1 MELTGAV
8 VMEATRDQVWD
19 ALNDVSVLQACI
31 PGCEEV
37 TNDSDTVRRARVMV
51 KLGPV
56 RARFSG
62 TLTLSEVVIPE
73 RCLMRFE
80 GSGGAAG
87 MASGRSQVELIEENG
102 LTRVT
107 YTVQASVG
115 GKLGQIGGRL
125 LDASARQLAD
135 QFFAALRERL
145 ANTAVTQRGQASH
158 TSPIPANTLADE
170 RVEGAVDGVVGGSSF
185 ASGSAS
191 SGLDRATS
199 ESVGT
204 PELEPALVSPVP
216 PTVAT
221 AVAPP
226 VAPPVAPTV
235 TDAVPST
242 FAPVHSPVRPGL
254 MEVEFSRLLWFLMG
268 VATTGF
274 GVWLGALLF

>member
-1 MELTGAV
+1 
-8 VMEATRDQVWD
+8 
-19 ALNDVSVLQACI
+19 LQACI

-37 TNDSDTVRRARVMV
+37 TNDSDPVRRARVMV

-62 TLTLSEVVIPE
+62 TLTLSEVVVSE

-145 ANTAVTQRGQASH
+145 ANTAVTQRDQASD
-158 TSPIPANTLADE
+158 TSPIPANALVDG
-170 RVEGAVDGVVGGSSF
+170 RVEGAVDGVVGGPSF
-185 ASGSAS
+185 ASGSGR

-199 ESVGT
+199 ESAGT
-204 PELEPALVSPVP
+204 PEVAPALVSSVP
-216 PTVAT
+216 PTVAST
-221 AVAPP
+221 
-226 VAPPVAPTV
+226 VAPTV

-242 FAPVHSPVRPGL
+242 FAPVHAPVLPSL
-254 MEVEFSRLLWFLMG
+254 LEAESSRLLWFLMG

>member
-8 VMEATRDQVWD
+8 VIEATRNQVWD

-37 TNDSDTVRRARVMV
+37 TNESDTVRRARVMV

-62 TLTLSEVVIPE
+62 TLTLSEVVVPE

-87 MASGRSQVELIEENG
+87 MASGRSQVELVEENG

-145 ANTAVTQRGQASH
+145 AKPAVLQSDEPVASN
-158 TSPIPANTLADE
+158 TSPTPSNAVVDE
-170 RVEGAVDGVVGGSSF
+170 RVDGAVGGLPGGAFGGLAEGVV
-185 ASGSAS
+185 
-191 SGLDRATS
+191 
-199 ESVGT
+199 
-204 PELEPALVSPVP
+204 
-216 PTVAT
+216 
-221 AVAPP
+221 
-226 VAPPVAPTV
+226 VAPT
-235 TDAVPST
+235 S
-242 FAPVHSPVRPGL
+242 APVDAPVRPSL
-254 MEVEFSRLLWFLMG
+254 LEAEFSRLLWFLMG

>member
-8 VMEATRDQVWD
+8 VIEATRNQVWD

-37 TNDSDTVRRARVMV
+37 TNESDTVRRARVMV

-62 TLTLSEVVIPE
+62 TLTLSEVVVPE

-87 MASGRSQVELIEENG
+87 MASGRSQVELVEENG

-145 ANTAVTQRGQASH
+145 AKPAVSQSDESVASD
-158 TSPIPANTLADE
+158 TSPTPSNAVVDE
-170 RVEGAVDGVVGGSSF
+170 RVDGAVGGLPGGLPGGAFGGLAEGVV
-185 ASGSAS
+185 
-191 SGLDRATS
+191 
-199 ESVGT
+199 
-204 PELEPALVSPVP
+204 
-216 PTVAT
+216 
-221 AVAPP
+221 
-226 VAPPVAPTV
+226 VAPT
-235 TDAVPST
+235 S
-242 FAPVHSPVRPGL
+242 APVDAPVRPSL
-254 MEVEFSRLLWFLMG
+254 LEAEFSRLLWFLMG

>member
-8 VMEATRDQVWD
+8 VIEAARNQVWD

-37 TNDSDTVRRARVMV
+37 INDSDTVRRARVMV

-62 TLTLSEVVIPE
+62 TLSLSEVVVPE

-102 LTRVT
+102 RTRVT

-145 ANTAVTQRGQASH
+145 AKPAVPQSDEPVASDPP
-158 TSPIPANTLADE
+158 PIPANAVVDE
-170 RVEGAVDGVVGGSSF
+170 RVGGAVDGLAGGLPGGAVGGL
-185 ASGSAS
+185 AEG
-191 SGLDRATS
+191 
-199 ESVGT
+199 V
-204 PELEPALVSPVP
+204 
-216 PTVAT
+216 
-221 AVAPP
+221 AVA
-226 VAPPVAPTV
+226 
-235 TDAVPST
+235 ST
-242 FAPVHSPVRPGL
+242 FAPVDAPLRPSL
-254 MEVEFSRLLWFLMG
+254 LEAEFSRLLWFLMG

>member
-8 VMEATRDQVWD
+8 VIEASRNQVWD

-62 TLTLSEVVIPE
+62 TLTLSEVVVPE

-145 ANTAVTQRGQASH
+145 ANTAVTQRDQASD
-158 TSPIPANTLADE
+158 TSPIPANALVDGQ
-170 RVEGAVDGVVGGSSF
+170 VEGAVDGVVGDPSF
-185 ASGSAS
+185 ASGSGS
-191 SGLDRATS
+191 SGLDRATR
-199 ESVGT
+199 ESAGT
-204 PELEPALVSPVP
+204 PEVAQALVSSVP

-221 AVAPP
+221 AVAT
-226 VAPPVAPTV
+226 AVAPTV

-242 FAPVHSPVRPGL
+242 FAPVHAPVLPSL
-254 MEVEFSRLLWFLMG
+254 LEAESSRLLWFLMG

-274 GVWLGALLF
+274 GVWLGALIF

>member
-8 VMEATRDQVWD
+8 VIEATRDQVWD
-19 ALNDVSVLQACI
+19 ALNDADVLQACI

-37 TNDSDTVRRARVMV
+37 INESPTVRRARVMV

-73 RCLMRFE
+73 RCLMQFE

-87 MASGRSQVELIEENG
+87 MASGRSQVELFDENG
-102 LTRVT
+102 RTRVT

-145 ANTAVTQRGQASH
+145 AK
-158 TSPIPANTLADE
+158 
-170 RVEGAVDGVVGGSSF
+170 
-185 ASGSAS
+185 
-191 SGLDRATS
+191 
-199 ESVGT
+199 SVGT
-204 PELEPALVSPVP
+204 QIGEQCSDETSAIASGALADQTTPESVLAAQSSVIPAAHLASSESGVTVGVASTTAPQAPQAPQPVSSGHGPSARPNLLEA
-216 PTVAT
+216 
-221 AVAPP
+221 
-226 VAPPVAPTV
+226 
-235 TDAVPST
+235 
-242 FAPVHSPVRPGL
+242 
-254 MEVEFSRLLWFLMG
+254 EFSRLLWFLVG